1 MDYIIVQKE
10 TQSCRNAVNN
20 ILSPEILL

>member
-10 TQSCRNAVNN
+10 TQSCRNAANN
-20 ILSPEILL
+20 ILST